1 MGPSDITNIHEI
13 KTQPVMACDGQIQD
27 IAKMETQPATEFLS
41 CS

>member
-1 MGPSDITNIHEI
+1 MGPSDIKNIHEI

-27 IAKMETQPATEFLS
+27 IAEMETQPETEFLS